1 MNQNSKLIV
10 IVEDEADLLANYQ
23 ATLEKHGF
31 KTTGIGNQEQAEK
44 YFNSQLPDLVILDV
58 GLGHNPDAGFE
69 LCQQL
74 RQKSASLPILILT
87 ARDDEIDVVS
97 GLRLGADDYLS
108 KDISMPHL
116 LARIASL
123 FRRQQAA
130 DTGQKSNSVEQG
142 RLKILVDNLQVFW
155 ANILIDLTVTEF
167 WMVQSLAKYPG
178 QVKTREQLMNDANV
192 FVDDSTITS
201 HIKRIRKKFQKV
213 HPDFDQ
219 IDTVHGMGYRW
230 KPNNTDN
237 S

>member
-23 ATLEKHGF
+23 ATLEKHGYKTIGISQHDQAVNHF
-31 KTTGIGNQEQAEK
+31 K
-44 YFNSQLPDLVILDV
+44 SSLPDLVILDV

-74 RQKSASLPILILT
+74 RQQSASLPILMLT

-123 FRRQQAA
+123 FRRQQAT
-130 DTGQKSNSVEQG
+130 DGGEKSSRIEQG
-142 RLKILVDNLQVFW
+142 QLKILIDNLQVFW
-155 ANILIDLTVTEF
+155 GKELIDLTVTEF

-192 FVDDSTITS
+192 YVDDSTITS
-201 HIKRIRKKFQKV
+201 HIKRIRKKFQKF
-213 HPDFDQ
+213 DDRFDQ

-230 KPNNTDN
+230 KPNDVGTN
-237 S
+237 